1 MIIPTPIIYILLSL
15 LQFGVAF
22 PPVLH
27 LFMALNL
34 SGPSCIPP
42 ESPGCCWWNGR
53 WLGMENSCRPQHF
66 WCSKVR
72 LWNKC
77 WYVWQRNKKREGI
90 PWIFHIAQP
99 FRVSSPTRRSNVE
112 ATHFTDVQI
121 DFPRKFKYP
130 SASNGFQAAD
140 NKWLVVSA
148 HLKTTSQLGSSFGL
162 GCKTKNI
169 PFRNHHPNRNHRSEF
184 SEFEWFLSPFLLV
197 RNHSNG

>member
-1 MIIPTPIIYILLSL
+1 MIITTPIIYYYHYCNLVWPFLLFYTFSWPWTSL
-15 LQFGVAF
+15 DH
-22 PPVLH
+22 PV
-27 LFMALNL
+27 
-34 SGPSCIPP
+34 PP
-42 ESPGCCWWNGR
+42 ESPGCCWRNGR

-72 LWNKC
+72 LWNKY
-77 WYVWQRNKKREGI
+77 WYVWQRNKKWEGI

-112 ATHFTDVQI
+112 ATHFTDVQM

-130 SASNGFQAAD
+130 AASNGFQAAD

-162 GCKTKNI
+162 GCKTFFFHSATTIQTGTIVQWIQWIRMVSI
-169 PFRNHHPNRNHRSEF
+169 PIFA
-184 SEFEWFLSPFLLV
+184 
-197 RNHSNG
+197 G